1 MPRTQ
6 SKPPSGIKNIQRGQF
21 KIDKTAANTTTTRT
35 ITVNAVDMKNT
46 VLYANCSRAS
56 HGGVHAWQSTSY
68 WEGYFMQPEI
78 ILTND
83 TTITCKVFTW
93 DAAGP
98 GGNGREATVSWQLVE
113 YW

>member
-6 SKPPSGIKNIQRGQF
+6 SKPPSGIKSIQRGQF
-21 KIDKTAANTTTTRT
+21 KIDKGSTIEHTTRT
-35 ITVNAVDMKNT
+35 ITVNSVDMNNT

-78 ILTND
+78 ILTD
-83 TTITCKVFTW
+83 ETTIT
-93 DAAGP
+93 
-98 GGNGREATVSWQLVE
+98 L
-113 YW
+113 